1 MLVLRL
7 FLLFFVIKVNN
18 SLELIVSLILR
29 ENKFVDKPVFA
40 NHNALLVDDVVE
52 LTIILLE
59 NIIFVV
65 LLIFIVFKVMI
76 ASSTIVT
83 LDVIAIFALSVLTLE
98 HVRLSLTFFL
108 TVLIVELLQD
118 ILDLTLKLVIYLV
131 H

>member
-52 LTIILLE
+52 LTIVLLE

>member
-7 FLLFFVIKVNN
+7 LLLLFVIKVNN
-18 SLELIVSLILR
+18 SLELIVTLILR
-29 ENKFVDKPVFA
+29 ENEFVDKPVFA

-52 LTIILLE
+52 LTIVLLE
-59 NIIFVV
+59 DIIFVV

-76 ASSTIVT
+76 PSSTIVT

-98 HVRLSLTFFL
+98 HIRLSLTFFL